1 MNWGVLAVAVL
12 TFLTAVFGYLSTRRK
27 INEVHVLVDGN
38 LSKVMAK
45 LGIERDRSAQLTGTL
60 QDAGVDVPDPPAG
73 G

>member
-12 TFLTAVFGYLSTRRK
+12 TFLTALLGYLSTRRK
-27 INEVHVLVDGN
+27 ISAVHVLVDGN

-45 LGIERDRSAQLTGTL
+45 LGIEQDRSAQLEGTL
-60 QDAGVDVPDPPAG
+60 QDAGVDVPPPPAG